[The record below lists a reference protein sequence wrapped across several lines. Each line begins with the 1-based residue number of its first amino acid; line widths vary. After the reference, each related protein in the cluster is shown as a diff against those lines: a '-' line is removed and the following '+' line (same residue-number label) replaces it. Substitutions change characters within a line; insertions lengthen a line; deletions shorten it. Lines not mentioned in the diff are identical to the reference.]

1 MGSVAFLR
9 SRAREASDL
18 DCMSRTRT
26 AIRIRSRSNSA
37 RAPKTWKVRFLTI
50 FHDGPLRN
58 HRGHRVRHRWLGR
71 LAQQPTAALDL
82 GMNTPAEHEQAHYAA
97 LTRAL
102 RPA

>member
-1 MGSVAFLR
+1 MGPVAFLR

-50 FHDGPLRN
+50 FDDGPYETIADIEYATAGWVDWRN
-58 HRGHRVRHRWLGR
+58 
-71 LAQQPTAALDL
+71 
-82 GMNTPAEHEQAHYAA
+82 N
-97 LTRAL
+97 
-102 RPA
+102 